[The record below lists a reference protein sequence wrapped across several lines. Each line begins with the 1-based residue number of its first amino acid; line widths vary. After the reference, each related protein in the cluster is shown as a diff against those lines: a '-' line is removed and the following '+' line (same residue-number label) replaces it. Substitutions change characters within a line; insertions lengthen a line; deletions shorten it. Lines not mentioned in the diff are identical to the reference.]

1 MIKWISSPNFT
12 VGRRGYQP
20 EAIVIH
26 IMAGTLAGTDSWFS
40 QKQSQVSAHYGV
52 GIGGQ
57 IHQYVDESDSAWHA
71 GRRYVPTWTLIK
83 DGVNPN
89 LYTIG
94 LEHEGHADDT
104 WPEAM
109 YDASARLVKDICLRW
124 GIPID
129 RRHIVGHRE
138 IYSRKTCPGNKVDL
152 NKLVRLAKSAATDA
166 ERYNFIKRSGKVSAI
181 RRLNIRRG
189 APNVLASRV
198 RTAKVDEGLN
208 YTGWTSN
215 GENVS
220 GNSHWYRMSD
230 GNYFWA
236 GGTDKPTPG
245 LS

>member
-1 MIKWISSPNFT
+1 MWVPSPNYT
-12 VGRRGYQP
+12 VGRRGYRP

-40 QKQSQVSAHYGV
+40 QRRSQVSAHYG
-52 GIGGQ
+52 IGRKGD

-71 GRRYVPTWTLIK
+71 GRRYAPTWALIK

-94 LEHEGHADDT
+94 LEHEGHAEDA
-104 WPEAM
+104 WPDAM
-109 YDASARLVKDICLRW
+109 YAASARLLQDICLRW
-124 GIPID
+124 GIPVD
-129 RRHIVGHRE
+129 RAHVVGHRE
-138 IYSRKTCPGNKVDL
+138 IYSRKVCPGDEVDL
-152 NKLVRLAKSAATDA
+152 DRLVRLARSAAQHPD
-166 ERYNFIKRSGKVSAI
+166 RYNFIPANGKVTAV

-189 APNVLASRV
+189 APYTLAGRVRTVSPGNVLA
-198 RTAKVDEGLN
+198 

-220 GNSHWYRMSD
+220 GNSHWYRMRD

-236 GGTDKPTPG
+236 GGTTRPIPG
-245 LS
+245 VG